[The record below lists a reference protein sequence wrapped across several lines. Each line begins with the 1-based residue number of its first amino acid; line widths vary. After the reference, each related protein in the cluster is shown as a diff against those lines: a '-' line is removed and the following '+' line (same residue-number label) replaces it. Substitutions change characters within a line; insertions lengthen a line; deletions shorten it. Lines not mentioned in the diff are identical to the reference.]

1 MTNHIPS
8 IPCIPP
14 RVSAASAFAV
24 SPRTAMFG
32 PVPAR
37 LIELPVLGS
46 NGFFEHK
53 PSTLIKRDVGKQVT
67 PWRS

>member
-1 MTNHIPS
+1 MTNHVPLDS
-8 IPCIPP
+8 PFSCT
-14 RVSAASAFAV
+14 RAAAFALR
-24 SPRTAMFG
+24 PRTAGLG

-53 PSTLIKRDVGKQVT
+53 PSTLIKNDAGKQVA
-67 PWRS
+67 PWR